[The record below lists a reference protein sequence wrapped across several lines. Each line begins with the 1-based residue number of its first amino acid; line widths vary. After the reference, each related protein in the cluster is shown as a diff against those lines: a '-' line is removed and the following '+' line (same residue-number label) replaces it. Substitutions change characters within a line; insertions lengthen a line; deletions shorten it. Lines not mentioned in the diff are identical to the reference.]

1 MDNSV
6 ISRHFFSHG
15 VLAWLLLHCL
25 RHIHIFSI
33 HIKPSLFYLS
43 VYFQL
48 TNIINY
54 RTAQEDSESDEEDEE
69 QKTAATEAKPEEKP
83 EEEDAEEEKV
93 EKSEA

>member
-1 MDNSV
+1 
-6 ISRHFFSHG
+6 
-15 VLAWLLLHCL
+15 LAWLLLHCL
-25 RHIHIFSI
+25 RHIHAFRYISYHPF
-33 HIKPSLFYLS
+33 S

-54 RTAQEDSESDEEDEE
+54 RTAQEDSESDEDAEE
-69 QKTAATEAKPEEKP
+69 EKTAATETKTEEKP